1 MKSCSFFSAKN
12 LMYASRTLSPQVHP
26 SSSSCSCRQPSARAA
41 EPGLSRH
48 PRKRPCERHLHMQS
62 LVWPSQGPRISKP
75 RQTRRKDGI
84 FRTSKGYC
92 SAPELTV
99 PNILSRCCRRCRRR
113 RPRTAEAPRAAL
125 QSLHGSVYNG
135 TSQRIR
141 SRKFFQFSAGAP
153 APTGPPQL
161 RLLRFGHSWREE
173 AGFAETGAGRKGAAP
188 QGGQAH
194 RAHGGICETV

>member
-1 MKSCSFFSAKN
+1 MPPGPCRLKFTPLPLHAV
-12 LMYASRTLSPQVHP
+12 AVSPQHE
-26 SSSSCSCRQPSARAA
+26 QPSQACPDIQGRGPASDTYICSPWFGQA
-41 EPGLSRH
+41 KDPGSPNRVRH
-48 PRKRPCERHLHMQS
+48 EK
-62 LVWPSQGPRISKP
+62 
-75 RQTRRKDGI
+75 KDGI

-161 RLLRFGHSWREE
+161 RLLRFGQSWREE
-173 AGFAETGAGRKGAAP
+173 AGFAETGAGRKGATP
-188 QGGQAH
+188 QGRQAH